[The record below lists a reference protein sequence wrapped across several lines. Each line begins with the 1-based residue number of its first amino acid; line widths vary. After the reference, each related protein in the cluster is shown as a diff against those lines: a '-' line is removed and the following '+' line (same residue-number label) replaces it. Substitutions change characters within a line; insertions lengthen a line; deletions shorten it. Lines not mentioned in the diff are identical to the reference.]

1 MNGRNRMGMDRNGW
15 RGIRDRVL
23 AGSVLSASDR
33 LAILKK
39 SWSHQDEEN
48 ELQNWN
54 NQINQ
59 DEVEQDGYE

>member
-23 AGSVLSASDR
+23 AVSVLSASDK

-39 SWSHQDEEN
+39 SWTHQDEEN
-48 ELQNWN
+48 ELQNWWQQQN
-54 NQINQ
+54 ADDEWIDSQI
-59 DEVEQDGYE
+59 

>member
-1 MNGRNRMGMDRNGW
+1 MGMDRNGW

-23 AGSVLSASDR
+23 AVSVLSASDR

-39 SWSHQDEEN
+39 TWSHQDEEN

>member
-23 AGSVLSASDR
+23 VVSVLSASDR

-39 SWSHQDEEN
+39 SWAHQDEEN

>member
-23 AGSVLSASDR
+23 ASTVPSASDR

-39 SWSHQDEEN
+39 SWAHQDEEN